1 MSINSVKEDE
11 EQKDSVKIKVI
22 MRLFGYMLKYKKQ
35 IAFVLRTRNIHC
47 KSPAFA
53 ARDRCGYRKRQLER
67 TCDNCSGITCVK
79 HYLHGKCQTVDENN
93 GTCIQ

>member
-35 IAFVLRTRNIHC
+35 IAFVLVCMH
-47 KSPAFA
+47 SEYP
-53 ARDRCGYRKRQLER
+53 L
-67 TCDNCSGITCVK
+67 
-79 HYLHGKCQTVDENN
+79 
-93 GTCIQ
+93 

>member
-35 IAFVLRTRNIHC
+35 IAFLVISLILGV
-47 KSPAFA
+47 A
-53 ARDRCGYRKRQLER
+53 Y
-67 TCDNCSGITCVK
+67 
-79 HYLHGKCQTVDENN
+79 
-93 GTCIQ
+93 